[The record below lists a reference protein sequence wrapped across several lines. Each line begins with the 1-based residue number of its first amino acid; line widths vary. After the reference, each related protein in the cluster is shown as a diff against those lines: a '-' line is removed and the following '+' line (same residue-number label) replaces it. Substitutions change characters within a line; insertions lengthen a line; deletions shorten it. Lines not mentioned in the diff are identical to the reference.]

1 MVDVEKTA
9 HLLPDCLY
17 LMESFNSA
25 LDPFFGV
32 MSIGPELPSPEH
44 IPQVHQ
50 LIEVRTPE
58 RGLEEIS
65 QRRSC
70 RRAVAEGPDTNIA
83 SPEMITMKEVEL
95 IKAPEFQADKD
106 LPEVTAQEL
115 EFLMGQDIPF
125 PETET
130 TRKTGEPRKRH
141 RKQVTDET
149 EEVRNAPEDVPDRLV
164 LSPERLKEY
173 LGPETDSVILL
184 DEVTGLPVEV
194 PPLALVPSERTPL
207 AEVPIPPQAAD
218 SRVNSRAAGQSPEE
232 GNLPSEEVYELPP
245 VKPTKRCRWL
255 QYVDE
260 VTQIPREELKKQI
273 GGVHLHCRT
282 LDLIE
287 VPYKY
292 VKVAPTE
299 LLKNPTYTSWMPPVL
314 HELWS
319 CSARQRAV
327 VKQASAAPAAE
338 EEEEVEV
345 GRRREAASEGQVA
358 LEPSVSLVASSELS
372 LEVSEEERLRLITP
386 EEKHLFRTSEIK
398 EAALP
403 VLQEVPEPSL
413 APQETDLL
421 LEEEN
426 ITAAYVLGLAATKIQ
441 AFGETDFETLVPPH
455 STSRKVAGKIFSL
468 CLVLARWWDLSL
480 EQAEAFGRI
489 TITAGP
495 RFSVGQWQDVTFQW
509 DGGRTLSLSGAAT
522 GPRFSA
528 GRRQQAYLSDPSVQ

>member
-1 MVDVEKTA
+1 MFYSPDILQRHRGRFATIWLAATQGSKVVKREYLRINVVRTCEEIIQYIVGQAPTPEHGGPRLGFSLYLSAQLQYGLVRVYHKQCDYLIGDIQQILSSLQHTGDLLKIDMVDVEKTA

-141 RKQVTDET
+141 RKQG
-149 EEVRNAPEDVPDRLV
+149 RV
-164 LSPERLKEY
+164 L
-173 LGPETDSVILL
+173 
-184 DEVTGLPVEV
+184 
-194 PPLALVPSERTPL
+194 
-207 AEVPIPPQAAD
+207 
-218 SRVNSRAAGQSPEE
+218 
-232 GNLPSEEVYELPP
+232 
-245 VKPTKRCRWL
+245 
-255 QYVDE
+255 
-260 VTQIPREELKKQI
+260 I
-273 GGVHLHCRT
+273 GWDWGT
-282 LDLIE
+282 WEDLIE

-426 ITAAYVLGLAATKIQ
+426 ITAAYVLGAGQVVGSESGASGSIW
-441 AFGETDFETLVPPH
+441 ADHHHGR
-455 STSRKVAGKIFSL
+455 TSFLSGTVAGRYL
-468 CLVLARWWDLSL
+468 
-480 EQAEAFGRI
+480 
-489 TITAGP
+489 
-495 RFSVGQWQDVTFQW
+495 SVGWRQDLVSQWGGDRTSFLSRAAAASVPERPFSPVKDVSVLIDPTYLLLKVLFPV
-509 DGGRTLSLSGAAT
+509 LSAVDTVLLFVLLCNG
-522 GPRFSA
+522 
-528 GRRQQAYLSDPSVQ
+528 L